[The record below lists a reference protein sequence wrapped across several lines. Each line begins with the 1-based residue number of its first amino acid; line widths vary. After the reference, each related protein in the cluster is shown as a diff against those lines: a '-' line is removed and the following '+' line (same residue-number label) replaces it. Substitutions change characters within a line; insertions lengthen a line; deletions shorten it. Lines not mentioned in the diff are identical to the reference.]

1 MKKFPFQKKRQE
13 RLLNEQI
20 DDIINVIDTLKYK
33 FSNRFTIKQLEKT
46 KRTLEGHLKK
56 LTNENR
62 KDDVVTFEQ
71 LGIDRL
77 FVDEAD
83 AYKNLFLYT
92 KMRNVAGISQSE
104 AQKSTDLF
112 MKCRYMDELTNSK
125 GIVFATGTPISNS
138 VTELYTM
145 QRYLQYNTL
154 VENKLTNFDE
164 WASTFG
170 ETVTAIELAPQG
182 NGYRAKTR
190 FSKFYNVPELMT
202 MFKQVADIKTIDMM
216 PEIVRPEAKFH
227 TVVVKPSEL
236 QKEMVSKLSDRA
248 TAIQQNSV
256 DPHIDNMLKITS
268 DGCKIGLDQRL
279 VNPLLPDFEGSK
291 INACTYNIYEI
302 WKKTSDKKL
311 TQLMFCD
318 FSTPNKDGR
327 FNVYDDI
334 KNKLINKG
342 IPENE
347 IAFIHDANTETQK
360 KRIICKSTTGKNQS
374 VIWFYF

>member
-1 MKKFPFQKKRQE
+1 
-13 RLLNEQI
+13 
-20 DDIINVIDTLKYK
+20 
-33 FSNRFTIKQLEKT
+33 
-46 KRTLEGHLKK
+46 
-56 LTNENR
+56 
-62 KDDVVTFEQ
+62 
-71 LGIDRL
+71 
-77 FVDEAD
+77 
-83 AYKNLFLYT
+83 
-92 KMRNVAGISQSE
+92 
-104 AQKSTDLF
+104 
-112 MKCRYMDELTNSK
+112 MDELTNSK
-125 GIVFATGTPISNS
+125 GIVFATGIPISNS

-216 PEIVRPEAKFH
+216 PKIVRPEAKFH

-268 DGCKIGLDQRL
+268 DGRKIGLDQRL

-360 KRIICKSTTGKNQS
+360 KELFAKVRQAKIRVLFGSTFKLGAGTNVQDLLITLHDLDCPWRPRDVTRTSRNLKKADFIGFRKVRPIITIKNY
-374 VIWFYF
+374 IA